1 MQLKISE
8 IAEIIL
14 GHTFRSAVVEEEGG
28 NYAVLQAKNINSDG
42 SLKKD
47 FPRVSLEKIR
57 SQGLVQSKDIIL
69 TNRGSFR
76 TCFYEGTPENL
87 IAASSVYL
95 LRTKDDRVKPEFLAL
110 FLNSK
115 RGQFLLEKCGR
126 GATIR
131 SLPRSSLENIEIP
144 VPTTEQQDL
153 MIKINQNHQERS
165 RLYKKRTQLQ
175 QQIAEASINKILTA

>member
-14 GHTFRSAVVEEEGG
+14 GHTFRSAVVDEEGG
-28 NYAVLQAKNINSDG
+28 NYSVLQAKNINSDG
-42 SLKKD
+42 SIEIS
-47 FPRVSLEKIR
+47 FPRVNLEKIR

-76 TCFYEGTPENL
+76 TFFYDEAPKNL
-87 IAASSVYL
+87 IATSSVYL
-95 LRTKDDRVKPEFLAL
+95 LRTKDNRVKPEFLAL

-115 RGQFLLEKCGR
+115 RGQFMLEKGGR

-131 SLPRSSLENIEIP
+131 SLPRSSLESIEIP
-144 VPTTEQQDL
+144 IPTIEQQNL
-153 MIKINQNHQERS
+153 MIKIDQNHQARS
-165 RLYKKRTQLQ
+165 RLYEKRAQLQ
-175 QQIAEASINKILTA
+175 QQIAEASIHKILTA